1 MDLRKAVYAFVCF
14 KRPGPERSQEEGE
27 TEYAR

>member
-1 MDLRKAVYAFVCF
+1 MDFREVVCALVCF

-27 TEYAR
+27 TGYPR